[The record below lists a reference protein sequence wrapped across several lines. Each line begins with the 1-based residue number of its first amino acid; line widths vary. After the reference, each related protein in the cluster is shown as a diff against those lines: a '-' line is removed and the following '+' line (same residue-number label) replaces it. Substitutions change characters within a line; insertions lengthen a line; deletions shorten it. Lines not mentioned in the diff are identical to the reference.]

1 MQFYS
6 VSMAQLYQILLPE
19 AEGML
24 SLPILDRYISSE
36 ILRIF
41 TVILTILVLILVGG
55 TLVQMLRLA
64 AGGSI
69 SPESIFTLASLEAL
83 RLSGRLIPAAFF
95 FATVMALGRMYQDQE
110 MTVMQTSGVGPLR
123 IIRIVAVA
131 ALPMVLI
138 SAWLV
143 LWLYPVA
150 GRVSDELKM
159 QHKDAV
165 LLSAIGAGRFYEAR
179 GGELVFYAETV
190 DAASSTLENIFI
202 QIRLE
207 NEVVLITSGKGRHF
221 LNEKTNRRQVVLEN
235 GNEYVGFPGSET
247 FSIMHFDEYA
257 IEINATQGRKASFD
271 ISNVDTLDL
280 LSYDDI
286 KAKAD
291 FQSRLIF
298 PLSVMAFALLAI
310 PLSRGSPRSS
320 PYTRIIFSV
329 LTFLVF
335 MVLTK
340 SAEKWMVKGMTPEWI
355 GVWWIILA
363 IVAATIAVYLY
374 DRVRFVRSGRS
385 HAAH

>member
-1 MQFYS
+1 
-6 VSMAQLYQILLPE
+6 
-19 AEGML
+19 ML
-24 SLPILDRYISSE
+24 NLPILDRYISSE

-69 SPESIFTLASLEAL
+69 PPESIITLVTLEVL

-110 MTVMQTSGVGPLR
+110 MTVLQTSGVGPLR
-123 IIRIVAVA
+123 IMRIVAVA

-179 GGELVFYAETV
+179 GGELVFYAKSV

-202 QIRLE
+202 QIRLKD
-207 NEVVLITSGKGRHF
+207 EVVLITSDKGRHF
-221 LNEKTNRRQVVLEN
+221 LNEVTNRRQVVLEN

-247 FSIMHFDEYA
+247 FSTMHFDEYA
-257 IEINATQGRKASFD
+257 IEINTTPGGKAKFD
-271 ISNVDTLDL
+271 YSNVDTLDL
-280 LSYDDI
+280 LKYDGV
-286 KAKAD
+286 KAKSD
-291 FQSRLIF
+291 LQSRLVF
-298 PLSVMAFALLAI
+298 PLSVMAFAMLAI
-310 PLSRGSPRSS
+310 PLSRGSPRAS

-340 SAEKWMVKGMTPEWI
+340 SAEKWMVKGMTPEWM
-355 GVWWIILA
+355 GVWWVIVS
-363 IVAATIAVYLY
+363 IVAVTVVVYLY
-374 DRVRFVRSGRS
+374 DRVRFILSGRSRS

>member
-1 MQFYS
+1 
-6 VSMAQLYQILLPE
+6 
-19 AEGML
+19 ML

-41 TVILTILVLILVGG
+41 AVILTILVLILVGG

-69 SPESIFTLASLEAL
+69 PPEKIITLASLEAL

-110 MTVMQTSGVGPLR
+110 MTVLQSSGVGPLR

-207 NEVVLITSGKGRHF
+207 NEVVLITSDKGRHF
-221 LNEKTNRRQVVLEN
+221 LNEETNRRQVVLEN

-257 IEINATQGRKASFD
+257 IEINATPGGKASFD

-291 FQSRLIF
+291 LQSRLVF
-298 PLSVMAFALLAI
+298 PISVMAFALLAI

-329 LTFLVF
+329 LVFLVF

-355 GVWWIILA
+355 GVWWIIVA
-363 IVAATIAVYLY
+363 IVVATIAVYLY
-374 DRVRFVRSGRS
+374 DRVRFIRSGRS
-385 HAAH
+385 RAAH

>member
-1 MQFYS
+1 
-6 VSMAQLYQILLPE
+6 MAQLYQILLAE
-19 AEGML
+19 TEGML

-41 TVILTILVLILVGG
+41 AVILTILVLILVGG

-69 SPESIFTLASLEAL
+69 PPESIITLASLEAL

-110 MTVMQTSGVGPLR
+110 MTVLQSSGVSPLR

-202 QIRLE
+202 QIRLK
-207 NEVVLITSGKGRHF
+207 NEVVLVTSDKGRHF
-221 LNEKTNRRQVVLEN
+221 LNEATNRRQVVLEN

-247 FSIMHFDEYA
+247 FSTMHFDEYA
-257 IEINATQGRKASFD
+257 IEINATPGGKASFD

-291 FQSRLIF
+291 LQSRLVF

-329 LTFLVF
+329 LVFLVF
-335 MVLTK
+335 MVLTR

-355 GVWWIILA
+355 GVWWIIVA

-374 DRVRFVRSGRS
+374 DRVRFIRSGRS

>member
-1 MQFYS
+1 
-6 VSMAQLYQILLPE
+6 
-19 AEGML
+19 ML

-41 TVILTILVLILVGG
+41 AVILTILVLILVGG

-69 SPESIFTLASLEAL
+69 PPESIITLVSLEVL

-110 MTVMQTSGVGPLR
+110 MTVLQTSGVGPLR

-150 GRVSDELKM
+150 GRVSDELKK
-159 QHKDAV
+159 QHQDAV
-165 LLSAIGAGRFYEAR
+165 LLSAIGGGRFYEAR
-179 GGELVFYAETV
+179 GGELVFYAKSV

-207 NEVVLITSGKGRHF
+207 NEVVLITSDKGRHF
-221 LNEKTNRRQVVLEN
+221 LNEATNRRQVVLEK

-247 FSIMHFDEYA
+247 FSTMRFDEYA
-257 IEINATQGRKASFD
+257 IEINATPGGKVRFD
-271 ISNVDTLDL
+271 YSNVDTLDL
-280 LSYDDI
+280 LAYDDI
-286 KAKAD
+286 KARAD
-291 FQSRLIF
+291 LQSRLIF

-310 PLSRGSPRSS
+310 PLSRGSPRTS

-340 SAEKWMVKGMTPEWI
+340 SAEKWMIKGMTPEWI
-355 GVWWIILA
+355 GVWWIIVSILA
-363 IVAATIAVYLY
+363 AAIAVFAY
-374 DRVRFVRSGRS
+374 DRVRFIHSGRS

>member
-1 MQFYS
+1 
-6 VSMAQLYQILLPE
+6 
-19 AEGML
+19 ML
-24 SLPILDRYISSE
+24 NLPILDRYISSE
-36 ILRIF
+36 IQRIF
-41 TVILTILVLILVGG
+41 IVILTILVLILVGG

-69 SPESIFTLASLEAL
+69 PPEKIITLASLEAL

-110 MTVMQTSGVGPLR
+110 MTVLQSSGVGPLR

-131 ALPMVLI
+131 ALPMVLV

-159 QHKDAV
+159 QHQDAV

-202 QIRLE
+202 QIRLK
-207 NEVVLITSGKGRHF
+207 NEVILITSDKGHHF
-221 LNEKTNRRQVVLEN
+221 LNETTNRRQVVLEN

-247 FSIMHFDEYA
+247 FSTIHFDEYA
-257 IEINATQGRKASFD
+257 IEINATPGGKARFD

-280 LSYDDI
+280 LSYDGI

-291 FQSRLIF
+291 LQSRLIF

-335 MVLTK
+335 MVLTR

-355 GVWWIILA
+355 GVWWIIIAILA
-363 IVAATIAVYLY
+363 VTIAIYAY
-374 DRVRFVRSGRS
+374 DRLRFISSGR
-385 HAAH
+385 HRAAH

>member
-1 MQFYS
+1 MFSS
-6 VSMAQLYQILLPE
+6 VSMLALYQIPAPKTE
-19 AEGML
+19 RML
-24 SLPILDRYISSE
+24 NLTILDRYISSE

-41 TVILTILVLILVGG
+41 AVILTVLVLILVGG
-55 TLVQMLRLA
+55 VLVQMLRLA

-69 SPESIFTLASLEAL
+69 PPESIITLASLEAL

-110 MTVMQTSGVGPLR
+110 MTVLQSSGVGPLR

-179 GGELVFYAETV
+179 GGELVFYAESV
-190 DAASSTLENIFI
+190 DAASGSLENIFI
-202 QIRLE
+202 QIRPKKEL
-207 NEVVLITSGKGRHF
+207 VIVTSDKGRHF
-221 LNEKTNRRQVVLEN
+221 LNEITNRRQVVLEN
-235 GNEYVGFPGSET
+235 GNEYIGFPGSET
-247 FSIMHFDEYA
+247 FSIMHFDKYA
-257 IEINATQGRKASFD
+257 IEINAATGAKARFD
-271 ISNVDTLDL
+271 VSNVDTLDL
-280 LSYDDI
+280 LSVDGI

-291 FQSRLIF
+291 LQSRLLF

-329 LTFLVF
+329 ITFLVF

-355 GVWWIILA
+355 GVWWIIFSIL
-363 IVAATIAVYLY
+363 AATGAIFAF
-374 DRVRFVRSGRS
+374 DRWRFIRSGRS
-385 HAAH
+385 NAAH

>member
-1 MQFYS
+1 
-6 VSMAQLYQILLPE
+6 
-19 AEGML
+19 ML
-24 SLPILDRYISSE
+24 NLPILDRYISSE

-41 TVILTILVLILVGG
+41 SVILTILVLILVGG

-69 SPESIFTLASLEAL
+69 PPESIITLVTLEVL

-110 MTVMQTSGVGPLR
+110 MTVLQTSGVGPLR
-123 IIRIVAVA
+123 IMRIVAVA

-179 GGELVFYAETV
+179 GGELVFYAESV

-202 QIRLE
+202 QIRLKD
-207 NEVVLITSGKGRHF
+207 EVVLITSDKGRHF
-221 LNEKTNRRQVVLEN
+221 LNEATNRRQVVLEN

-247 FSIMHFDEYA
+247 FSTMHFDEYA
-257 IEINATQGRKASFD
+257 IEINATPGGKAKFD
-271 ISNVDTLDL
+271 YSNVDTLDL
-280 LSYDDI
+280 LKYDGV
-286 KAKAD
+286 KAKSD
-291 FQSRLIF
+291 LQSRLVF
-298 PLSVMAFALLAI
+298 PLSVMAFAMLAI
-310 PLSRGSPRSS
+310 PLSRGSPRAS
-320 PYTRIIFSV
+320 PYTRIIFAV

-340 SAEKWMVKGMTPEWI
+340 SAEKWMVKGMTPEWM
-355 GVWWIILA
+355 GVWWVIVS
-363 IVAATIAVYLY
+363 IVAATGVIYLY
-374 DRVRFVRSGRS
+374 DRARFIRSGRS